1 MGAVAGVVFPPV
13 WIMDGGGDAPTE
25 LLTNVE
31 GKNAADAEDD
41 G

>member
-1 MGAVAGVVFPPV
+1 MGAVAGVVFPLV
-13 WIMDGGGDAPTE
+13 WIMDGGAATPTE
-25 LLTNVE
+25 LLTTVE